1 MEILSHFRT
10 IEELTKTL
18 SREQGLLSEMF
29 EKRKLMKFP
38 QGLALELV
46 GGNEARLRKLL
57 DYGVLVETGNTVE
70 IESDYL
76 NFFEEVLNVNEE
88 ISVLSV
94 QECINTLKEYI
105 GYFLQET
112 NTNRKAGYQDSVR
125 QLLKKTG
132 FRTMKNVVDLKRNMI
147 MRISKSLTIL
157 SRKRNFRTLMRKVT
171 VSVR

>member
-57 DYGVLVETGNTVE
+57 DYPQPIDYWPEKF
-70 IESDYL
+70 ESGEH
-76 NFFEEVLNVNEE
+76 N
-88 ISVLSV
+88 
-94 QECINTLKEYI
+94 
-105 GYFLQET
+105 
-112 NTNRKAGYQDSVR
+112 
-125 QLLKKTG
+125 
-132 FRTMKNVVDLKRNMI
+132 
-147 MRISKSLTIL
+147 
-157 SRKRNFRTLMRKVT
+157 
-171 VSVR
+171 